1 MVNINVLGGYDNVTF
16 PPGETAQ
23 STVSTLDWGAAL
35 ESYGGGT
42 LGIASTPAGN
52 NYLAWSLIPED
63 AYQTFTPTTL
73 VGYLTRIVASSG
85 GSCGHL
91 DTVLHSAGTTTN
103 AVFALYSGASFATGP
118 LVWTADVHASFAAG
132 TNSFTWNGASSPASV
147 NLQAGVTYWVYTEIT
162 TSAAP
167 TIAGAVP
174 TGAQSAAILNVNL
187 TASATF
193 ANNSMSLAAA
203 APTSLTSS
211 TTLAPQTSWAN
222 LNSKMWFGLR
232 A

>member
-1 MVNINVLGGYDNVTF
+1 MPLQSVGVDGISV
-16 PPGETAQ
+16 PGVGWTDQALTPY
-23 STVSTLDWGAAL
+23 SSGL
-35 ESYGGGT
+35 ESSGGGT

-52 NYLAWSLIPED
+52 SYLAWSLIPED

-73 VGYLTRIVASSG
+73 VGYLTRVVASTG
-85 GSCGHL
+85 GACGHL
-91 DTVLHSAGTTTN
+91 DMVLHSAGTTTN
-103 AVFALYSGASFATGP
+103 AVFAIYSGASFASGP
-118 LVWTADVHASFAAG
+118 LAWTADVHASFAAG
-132 TNSFTWNGASSPASV
+132 TNSFTWNGASSPATA
-147 NLQAGVTYWVYTEIT
+147 NLVAGVTYWIYTEIT

-187 TASATF
+187 TATASF

-203 APTSLTSS
+203 APTSLTAS
-211 TTLAPQTSWAN
+211 TTLTPQTSWAN